1 MCWLLFFIFLMFFD
15 CCYLI
20 VCKTLSKTNVFRRQT
35 SEIQKKQKAELMF
48 LTARLQKNKKTLSK
62 TNVFHCQT
70 SEKLKNIKQ
79 NQSQTSEKQ
88 WQTKKDLGKKKKD
101 QKRRQGME
109 GAGECGWE
117 GEGTRSCIFF
127 YKCVWFFSKWIL
139 DFN

>member
-1 MCWLLFFIFLMFFD
+1 MCCWLLFFIFLMFFD
-15 CCYLI
+15 CFYLI

-35 SEIQKKQKAELMF
+35 SENQKTKSRTNVFNSQTSEKQ
-48 LTARLQKNKKTLSK
+48 KTLSK
-62 TNVFHCQT
+62 SNVFHCQT

-88 WQTKKDLGKKKKD
+88 WQTKKDLEKKTRKKD

-117 GEGTRSCIFF
+117 GEGTRSCIFVF
-127 YKCVWFFSKWIL
+127 VVHIFFL
-139 DFN
+139 VFQ